1 MIASDDDGLRSPF
14 IVVGMDEAGEGH
26 GEGHR
31 EESRRECADDAPAYG
46 IGRLVELGW
55 D

>member
-1 MIASDDDGLRSPF
+1 MMASDDDGLRSPF
-14 IVVGMDEAGEGH
+14 IVAGMDGAGEGR
-26 GEGHR
+26 R
-31 EESRRECADDAPAYG
+31 EESSRECADDAPAYG